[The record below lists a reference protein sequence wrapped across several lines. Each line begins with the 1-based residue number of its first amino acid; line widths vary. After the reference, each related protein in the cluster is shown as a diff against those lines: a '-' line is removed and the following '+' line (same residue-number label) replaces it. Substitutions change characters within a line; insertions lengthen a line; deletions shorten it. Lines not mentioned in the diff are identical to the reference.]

1 MKNYKKELDDANKG
15 LKDSIS
21 ELSKA
26 VTWQTEYIDLQKEEI
41 ARQIIRIKY
50 AKKRGALL
58 FFIGLIG
65 GLLGVYLINLIF

>member
-1 MKNYKKELDDANKG
+1 MKNYKKELEDANKG

-41 ARQIIRIKY
+41 ARQIIRVKY
-50 AKKRGALL
+50 AKKRGVLL

-65 GLLGVYLINLIF
+65 GLLGVYLMSLIF